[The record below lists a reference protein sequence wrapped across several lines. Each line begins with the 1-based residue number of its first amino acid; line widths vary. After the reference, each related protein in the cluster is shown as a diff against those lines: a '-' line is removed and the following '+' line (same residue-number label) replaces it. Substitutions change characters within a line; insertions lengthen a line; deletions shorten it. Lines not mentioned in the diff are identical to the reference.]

1 MNTPDELD
9 TQVLRAQGG
18 DGEAFD
24 FLVMQLQCAVRLVVA
39 ARSCDALQIDEV
51 VQGTWVRVY
60 EQLDRYEPRGTFQA
74 WVCAIARNVL
84 REDLQQRRRG
94 RFAGGSDLL
103 DRLAAEDCLG
113 GLSETESNAK
123 DAEDDERLLRL
134 PRCLDRLAPR
144 ARQLLEARD
153 RDGFA
158 LAELATR
165 FGQSTGTLATLLWRI
180 RRDLR
185 LCLEQR
191 A

>member
-1 MNTPDELD
+1 MNPSPASDDLD
-9 TQVLRAQGG
+9 AVVRRAQAGEA
-18 DGEAFD
+18 EAFD
-24 FLVMQLQCAVRLVVA
+24 ALVLHLQRPVRLVVA

-113 GLSETESNAK
+113 GLAEAENN
-123 DAEDDERLLRL
+123 EDDERLRRL
-134 PRCLDRLAPR
+134 PGCLDRLAPR
-144 ARQLLEARD
+144 ARQMLEARD
-153 RDGFA
+153 RDGLA
-158 LAELATR
+158 LADLAER
-165 FGQSTGTLATLLWRI
+165 FRQSAGTLATLLWRI

-185 LCLEQR
+185 QCLEQR